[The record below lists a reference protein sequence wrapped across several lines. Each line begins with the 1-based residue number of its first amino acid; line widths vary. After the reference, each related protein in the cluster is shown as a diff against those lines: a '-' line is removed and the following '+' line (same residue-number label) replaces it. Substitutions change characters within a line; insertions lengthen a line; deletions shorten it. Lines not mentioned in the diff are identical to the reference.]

1 MTQPLWKIVW
11 QSLRKQINKKLNTHL
26 LYNPAITLLGIYP
39 REMQTSVHTKTCT
52 WLFVAVLYVRGENW
66 KLTKIS
72 NTRWMFKQKPCT
84 SITRI
89 LLSYLKKGQASD
101 ISNWGGSQGYCTGG
115 KKPMINWRTVW
126 FHLHNMLE
134 MTVHLSVIPAVHL
147 QDFHI
152 YVSLLSVTSRG
163 QCPLWTEEQLSG
175 VKDGADRRWV
185 WLRSDSIGR
194 SLWWW

>member
-1 MTQPLWKIVW
+1 MVHKSMQTHGTSLLCRETQWDLFEVSHTSQNKKAVQWQPRCWQKWRITVSFLHYGRWSKMTQPLWKIVW

-52 WLFVAVLYVRGENW
+52 WLFIAVLYVRGENW

-89 LLSYLKKGQASD
+89 LLSYLKK
-101 ISNWGGSQGYCTGG
+101 
-115 KKPMINWRTVW
+115 RT
-126 FHLHNMLE
+126 
-134 MTVHLSVIPAVHL
+134 S
-147 QDFHI
+147 
-152 YVSLLSVTSRG
+152 
-163 QCPLWTEEQLSG
+163 
-175 VKDGADRRWV
+175 
-185 WLRSDSIGR
+185 
-194 SLWWW
+194 